1 MWAVEEERTP
11 EGTVVAAVVS
21 LLSAPVMTAREV
33 ARQLGMSPTTLTQW
47 LEGGERRGQWYEP
60 VLRAEPLGHVN
71 MTWGEIV
78 ESQYLRAYRSHV
90 SMQRLRPFIREM
102 REAFDA
108 PYPLAHDRPYL
119 DHNRSLV
126 VELQEKS
133 DLPDSLLLV
142 MSGRRKG
149 QYLLNPLVQNDFLQ
163 RVEFD
168 DAGDRAALRF
178 RPHGKGSP
186 VVIDPEFSSG
196 ASTVRGIRTDVLS
209 GLVSAGEQVDDVATE
224 FGLVPADVREA
235 CAYEWGKNPQ
245 AA

>member
-1 MWAVEEERTP
+1 
-11 EGTVVAAVVS
+11 VAAVVH
-21 LLSAPVMTAREV
+21 LLSTPVMTGREV

-60 VLRAEPLGHVN
+60 VLRAEPLGHLN

-90 SMQRLRPFIREM
+90 SMQRLRPFM

-108 PYPLAHDRPYL
+108 PYPLAHYRPYL

-133 DLPDSLLLV
+133 E
-142 MSGRRKG
+142 
-149 QYLLNPLVQNDFLQ
+149 YLLNRWCRTIFCSASN
-163 RVEFD
+163 
-168 DAGDRAALRF
+168 
-178 RPHGKGSP
+178 ST
-186 VVIDPEFSSG
+186 G

-224 FGLVPADVREA
+224 FGLASAEVREA
-235 CAYEWGKNPQ
+235 CAYEWGKHPQ